1 MPYTGTL
8 ILKWTETTCLRTRK
22 TNVKKAHV
30 WVSSR
35 ISQRA
40 FPHAIVHQVAEV
52 LFKEM
57 GASLQA
63 IGLAFFIFHGT
74 SNFYGVPF

>member
-1 MPYTGTL
+1 MDRNHVSQDP
-8 ILKWTETTCLRTRK
+8 KNQR
-22 TNVKKAHV
+22 KKAHV
-30 WVSSR
+30 WVSSTYF
-35 ISQRA
+35 A
-40 FPHAIVHQVAEV
+40 EGFPYAIVHQVAEV

-63 IGLAFFIFHGT
+63 IGLTALFIFHGT